1 MRVALCYSSQNM
13 KENKDNNQSAFGRT
27 IESGLEQVST
37 DHKFLV
43 EAFSRVLET
52 LGFSESATLL
62 RERNFADPEGV
73 LEPKTIQAI
82 SFYFQLLNLVEE
94 HGAGRSARLREK
106 ELGGDAEPGR
116 WGHYFQRLKAAGFT
130 EAQVRKKL
138 PKVRVEPVFTKHPT
152 EAKRWAVL
160 GLHREIV
167 RLLRKRDAV
176 ETSYEQ
182 IFCNRSLQAVLERLW
197 LTGEIFSQK
206 PEVENEL
213 ENLSYYLKQVFPV
226 VFTNLDD
233 RLRHAWS
240 TVWPEAKPLLD
251 EELPSLV
258 FGSWVGGDRDGHP
271 KVTAKVTRST
281 LLTLNEGA
289 REVVRA
295 RLLELGQKLA
305 FSRAGLQAPQAL
317 MKRLEEWGIS
327 PEVGE
332 PWKVF
337 VLGMVDRLSEGVI
350 PLRENLAL
358 LIETLE
364 DAGALRTVTLY
375 VRPVLRLVNSFGL
388 HLARLDVRQNSAAY
402 DLALGQ
408 MMEAAGIEG
417 GLTFGEWSLEQKL
430 AFLNQEL
437 SHPRP
442 MTHSSM
448 SLPAEA
454 EEVRA
459 TLAEL
464 VDHLHTQGPE
474 GLGCLVVSMTR
485 NVADLLVVYVLGKEV
500 GLTRMIDGRMTCD
513 LPVVPLFETFEDLEA
528 APGIMEAF
536 LSHPCAQASLQNV
549 GGKPNQVIMLGYSDS
564 NKDTGIIASQWALQ
578 RAQKRL
584 LKIGEDHGVSLTFF
598 HGRGGTVGR
607 GAGPTH
613 RFLEALPDGSLSGG
627 LRITEQGEVIGQ
639 KFNTASTA
647 SSNLETLLAGS
658 LGAQMLP
665 SERGES
671 EQTTALMDSL
681 AQSSRLAYR
690 ELLETDGFV
699 QFYRQATPIDA
710 IERSRIGSRPS
721 RRTGQ
726 ATLQDLRAIPWVFSW
741 NQSRYYL
748 PGWYGVGAGLESLQN
763 EQPELFDKLPEL
775 VNQSSFLRY
784 VFYNAE
790 SSLASSDPNWMAAY
804 AELVEDENL
813 RSLMLGKILA
823 ERSLAEKHFTRM
835 FRGTLQERRPRFWKT
850 LQARENALRLLH
862 GQQIRLLKEF
872 RAEGGEQPE
881 RVERMLL
888 VVNAIASGLRTTG

>member
-1 MRVALCYSSQNM
+1 M
-13 KENKDNNQSAFGRT
+13 KETTDHNQLTFGRS
-27 IESGLEQVST
+27 IESGLERVST
-37 DHKFLV
+37 DHQFLV
-43 EAFSRVLET
+43 ESFAGVLET
-52 LGFSESATLL
+52 LGFAESATLL
-62 RERNFADPEGV
+62 RERNFAETEGV
-73 LEPKTIQAI
+73 LDPQTIQAL

-116 WGHYFQRLKAAGFT
+116 WGHYFKRLKEAGFT
-130 EAQVRKKL
+130 ESQVRGKL
-138 PKVRVEPVFTKHPT
+138 PEVRVEPVFTKHPT

-233 RLRHAWS
+233 RLRHAWG
-240 TVWPEAKPLLD
+240 TVWPEALPLQD
-251 EELPSLV
+251 DELPTLV

-289 REVVRA
+289 KEVVRA
-295 RLLELGQKLA
+295 RLIELGQKLA
-305 FSRAGLQAPQAL
+305 FSRAGLQAPQSL
-317 MKRLEEWGIS
+317 MDRLEEWGFP

-332 PWKVF
+332 PWKTF
-337 VLGMVDRLSEGVI
+337 VLGIADRLSEGVL
-350 PLRENLAL
+350 PLRENLDL
-358 LIETLE
+358 LIQALE
-364 DAGALRTVTLY
+364 AAGALRTVNLY

-408 MMEAAGIEG
+408 MMEAAGIDG
-417 GLTFGEWSLEQKL
+417 GLNFGEWSLEQKL

-442 MTHSSM
+442 MTHASM
-448 SLPAEA
+448 ALPAEA

-459 TLAEL
+459 TFTEL
-464 VDHLHTQGPE
+464 VHHLNTKGPE

-500 GLTRMIDGRMTCD
+500 GLTRMVDGKMSCA

-528 APGIMEAF
+528 APAIMEAF
-536 LSHPCAQASLQNV
+536 LSHPCAQASLQDV

-584 LKIGEDHGVSLTFF
+584 LEIGEDHGVSLTFF

-639 KFNTASTA
+639 KFNTATTA
-647 SSNLETLLAGS
+647 SANLETLLAGS

-671 EQTTALMDSL
+671 EQTSVVMDCL

-748 PGWYGVGAGLESLQN
+748 PGWYGVGAGLEALQK
-763 EQPELFDKLPEL
+763 EKPDLFDKLPEL
-775 VNQSSFLRY
+775 VQQSSFLRY

-790 SSLASSDPNWMAAY
+790 SSLASSDPNWMSAY
-804 AELVEDENL
+804 AELVEDEKL

-823 ERSLAEKHFTRM
+823 ERSLAEQHFTKM

-850 LQARENALRLLH
+850 LQAREDALRLLH

-872 RAEGGEQPE
+872 RAEGGDQPE

>member
-1 MRVALCYSSQNM
+1 VLLYGKALQMNTTNTE
-13 KENKDNNQSAFGRT
+13 KNQLAFGRS
-27 IESGLEQVST
+27 IESGLERVST
-37 DHKFLV
+37 DHQFLV
-43 EAFSRVLET
+43 ESFSRVLET
-52 LGFSESATLL
+52 LGYSESATLL
-62 RERNFADPEGV
+62 RERNFSEPDGV
-73 LEPKTIQAI
+73 LEPHTVQAI

-94 HGAGRSARLREK
+94 HGAGRSTRLREK

-116 WGHYFQRLKAAGFT
+116 WGHYFKQLKDAGFT
-130 EAQVRKKL
+130 EAQIREKL
-138 PKVRVEPVFTKHPT
+138 PHVRVEPVFTKHPT

-167 RLLRKRDAV
+167 RLLRKRDSV

-197 LTGEIFSQK
+197 LTGEIFSRK

-233 RLRHAWS
+233 RLRHAWG
-240 TVWPEAKPLLD
+240 TVWPEADPLQD
-251 EELPSLV
+251 DELPSLV

-281 LLTLNEGA
+281 LNTLNEGA
-289 REVVRA
+289 REVVFS

-305 FSRAGLQAPQAL
+305 FSRAVLMAPPALLDRLQ
-317 MKRLEEWGIS
+317 EWGLGND
-327 PEVGE
+327 VGE
-332 PWKVF
+332 PWKAF
-337 VLGMVDRLSEGVI
+337 VLGMADRLGEGVL
-350 PLRENLAL
+350 PLRENLEL
-358 LIETLE
+358 LIASLE
-364 DAGALRTVTLY
+364 NAGALRTVDLY

-408 MMEAAGIEG
+408 MMEAAGIED
-417 GLTFGEWSLEQKL
+417 GLNFGEWSLEKKL
-430 AFLNQEL
+430 GFLNKEL

-442 MTHSSM
+442 MTHASIK
-448 SLPAEA
+448 LPPEA

-459 TLAEL
+459 TFSEL
-464 VDHLHTQGPE
+464 VHHLNTRGAE

-500 GLTRMIDGRMTCD
+500 GLTQMVDGKMICA

-528 APGIMEAF
+528 APEIMKEF
-536 LSHPCAQASLQNV
+536 LSHPCAQASLQKD
-549 GGKPNQVIMLGYSDS
+549 GGSANQVIMLGYSDS

-584 LKIGEDHGVSLTFF
+584 LEIGNDHGISLTFF

-613 RFLEALPDGSLSGG
+613 RFLEALPKGSLAGG

-639 KFNTASTA
+639 KFNTATTA

-658 LGAQMLP
+658 LGAQLL
-665 SERGES
+665 SSAREES
-671 EQTTALMDSL
+671 ENTSVLMDCL
-681 AQSSRLAYR
+681 AHSSRLAYR
-690 ELLETDGFV
+690 ELLETEGFV

-710 IERSRIGSRPS
+710 IELSRIGSRPS

-726 ATLQDLRAIPWVFSW
+726 ASLQDLRAIPWVFSW

-748 PGWYGVGAGLESLQN
+748 PGWYGVGAGLEALKT
-763 EQPELFDKLPEL
+763 EHPALFDELPKL
-775 VNQSSFLRY
+775 VHQSAFLRY

-790 SSLASSDPNWMAAY
+790 SSLASSDPAWMRAY
-804 AELVEDENL
+804 AGLVEDEKL
-813 RSLMLGKILA
+813 GSVMLEKILE
-823 ERSLAEKHFTRM
+823 ERNLAEQHFTSM

-850 LQARENALRLLH
+850 LQAREDALRLLH

-872 RAEGGEQPE
+872 RAEGGDQPE

>member
-1 MRVALCYSSQNM
+1 M
-13 KENKDNNQSAFGRT
+13 KETTDNQLTFGRS

-37 DHKFLV
+37 DHQFLV
-43 EAFSRVLET
+43 ESFAGVLET
-52 LGFSESATLL
+52 LGFAESATLL
-62 RERNFADPEGV
+62 RERNFAEAEGV
-73 LEPKTIQAI
+73 LDPQTIQAL

-116 WGHYFQRLKAAGFT
+116 WGHYFKRLKEAGVT
-130 EAQVRKKL
+130 ESQVRGKL
-138 PKVRVEPVFTKHPT
+138 PEVRVEPVFTKHPT

-213 ENLSYYLKQVFPV
+213 ENLGYYLKQVFPV

-233 RLRHAWS
+233 RLRHAWG
-240 TVWPEAKPLLD
+240 TVWPEAQPLQD
-251 EELPSLV
+251 EELPTLV

-289 REVVRA
+289 KEVVRA
-295 RLLELGQKLA
+295 RLIELGQKLA
-305 FSRAGLQAPQAL
+305 FSRAGFQAPQSL
-317 MKRLEEWGIS
+317 MDRLAEWGFP

-332 PWKVF
+332 PWKTF
-337 VLGMVDRLSEGVI
+337 VLGIADRLSEGVL
-350 PLRENLAL
+350 PLRENLDL
-358 LIETLE
+358 LIQALE
-364 DAGALRTVTLY
+364 AAGALRTVNLY

-408 MMEAAGIEG
+408 MMEAAGIDG
-417 GLTFGEWSLEQKL
+417 GLNFGEWSLEQKL

-442 MTHSSM
+442 MTHASM
-448 SLPAEA
+448 ALPAEA

-459 TLAEL
+459 TFTEL
-464 VDHLHTQGPE
+464 VHHLNTKGPE

-500 GLTRMIDGRMTCD
+500 GLTRMVDGKMSCA

-528 APGIMEAF
+528 APAIMEAF

-584 LKIGEDHGVSLTFF
+584 LEIGEDHGVSLTFF

-639 KFNTASTA
+639 KFNTATTA
-647 SSNLETLLAGS
+647 SANLETLLAGS

-671 EQTTALMDSL
+671 EQTSVVMDCL

-748 PGWYGVGAGLESLQN
+748 PGWYGVGAGLEALQKDK
-763 EQPELFDKLPEL
+763 PDLFDKLPEL
-775 VNQSSFLRY
+775 VQQSSFLRY

-790 SSLASSDPNWMAAY
+790 SSLASSDPNWMSAY
-804 AELVEDENL
+804 AELVEDEKL

-823 ERSLAEKHFTRM
+823 ERSLAEQHFIKM

-850 LQARENALRLLH
+850 LQAREDALRLLH

-872 RAEGGEQPE
+872 RAEGGDQPE

>member
-1 MRVALCYSSQNM
+1 M
-13 KENKDNNQSAFGRT
+13 KKNTPKNQLVYEKT
-27 IESGLEQVST
+27 IESGLEQVAS

-43 EAFSRVLET
+43 ESFSVVLET
-52 LGFSESATLL
+52 IGFSNAASLL
-62 RERNFADPEGV
+62 RERNFSKQEGELDPQ
-73 LEPKTIQAI
+73 TIQAI
-82 SFYFQLLNLVEE
+82 SFYFQLLNLAEE

-106 ELGGDAEPGR
+106 ELGGDTEPGH
-116 WGHYFQRLKAAGFT
+116 WGQYLQQLKGAGFT
-130 EAQVRKKL
+130 ETQIREKL
-138 PKVRVEPVFTKHPT
+138 PLVRVEPVFTKHPT

-167 RLLRKRDAV
+167 RLMRKRDAV

-182 IFCNRSLQAVLERLW
+182 SFCNRSLQAVLERLW
-197 LTGEIFSQK
+197 LTGEIFSRK

-233 RLRHAWS
+233 RLRHAWR
-240 TVWPEAKPLLD
+240 TVWPESKPLMD
-251 EELPSLV
+251 NELPSLV

-271 KVTAKVTRST
+271 KVTAEVTHN
-281 LLTLNEGA
+281 TLNTLNKGA
-289 REVVRA
+289 REVIGI
-295 RLLELGQKLA
+295 RLHELGQKLA
-305 FSRAGLQAPQAL
+305 FSRAGLEAPQAL
-317 MKRLEEWGIS
+317 LKRLKEWGIA
-327 PEVGE
+327 EDTAE

-337 VLGMVDRLSEGVI
+337 VQGVAQRLHEGVAL
-350 PLRENLAL
+350 LRENLEL
-358 LIETLE
+358 LIKSLE
-364 DAGALRTVTLY
+364 DAGALRTMDLY

-402 DLALGQ
+402 DLALSQ
-408 MMEAAGIEG
+408 MMEAAGIRDG
-417 GLTFGEWSLEQKL
+417 QNFGTWSLEKKL
-430 AFLNQEL
+430 LFLNQEL

-442 MTHSSM
+442 MTHTSM
-448 SLPAEA
+448 ALPPEA

-459 TLAEL
+459 TFSEL
-464 VDHLHTQGPE
+464 VDQIDKKGAE

-485 NVADLLVVYVLGKEV
+485 TVADLLVVYVLGKEV
-500 GLTRMIDGRMTCD
+500 GLTQMIDGKMTCA
-513 LPVVPLFETFEDLEA
+513 LPVVPLFETYEDLEA
-528 APGIMEAF
+528 APKIISEF
-536 LSHPCAQASLQNV
+536 LNHSCAQASMEKQ
-549 GGKPNQVIMLGYSDS
+549 GITASQVVMLGYSDS

-584 LKIGEDHGVSLTFF
+584 LVIGSDCGVSLTFF

-613 RFLEALPDGSLSGG
+613 RFLEALPAGSLKGG

-639 KFNTASTA
+639 KFNTATTA

-658 LGAQMLP
+658 LGAQMLT
-665 SERGES
+665 SKSGDS
-671 EQTTALMDSL
+671 KQITSVMDCL
-681 AQSSRLAYR
+681 AKSSRLAYR

-726 ATLQDLRAIPWVFSW
+726 TSLQDLRAIPWVFSW

-748 PGWYGVGAGLESLQN
+748 PGWYGVGTGLE
-763 EQPELFDKLPEL
+763 ELKTYYPTLFAQLPKLVE
-775 VNQSSFLRY
+775 QSSFLRY

-790 SSLASSDPNWMAAY
+790 SSLASSDPKWMKAY
-804 AELVEDENL
+804 AGLVEDENL
-813 RSLMLGKILA
+813 RLLMLGKILA
-823 ERSLAEKHFTRM
+823 ERNLAEKHFN
-835 FRGTLQERRPRFWKT
+835 FIFQGTLQQRRPRFWKT
-850 LQARENALRLLH
+850 LQAREDALGLLH
-862 GQQIRLLKEF
+862 GQQIRLLQEF
-872 RAEGGEQPE
+872 RQEDRDQPE
-881 RVERMLL
+881 RIERMLL